1 MDDGLISDTMLYYA
15 SGITDGM
22 NKGVF
27 ANMMMLIY
35 AGLSFFIPS
44 SSGMAVLTMPI
55 MSPLADTVGIG
66 REVIVNAYNYGQGL
80 FAFINPTGLILASL
94 AIVNVGFNKW
104 MRFVMPLVGLLLII
118 TMTWLTISVY
128 LF

>member
-1 MDDGLISDTMLYYA
+1 
-15 SGITDGM
+15 M

-27 ANMMMLIY
+27 ANVMMLIY

-118 TMTWLTISVY
+118 TMAWLTISVY